1 MKRRLFRR
9 CEICYDSAVSKYEAG
24 HYPQELSIMKSI
36 ASIFVN
42 LVIGWARAHRLPV
55 VD

>member
-1 MKRRLFRR
+1 MERRLFRR
-9 CEICYDSAVSKYEAG
+9 CEIRYDSAVSKYQAG
-24 HYPQELSIMKSI
+24 HPRGIVSIMKSI